1 MTDQSTHITPNQSI
15 LPGSWLGVFGGGQLG
30 RMFTHAAQRM
40 GYHVAIWEPE
50 ANCPAGQAANRH
62 LHPKNPEEEEAA
74 AIELANLCDAITLEF
89 ENINSRYLRTA
100 SLTSRVSPGA
110 EFLEICQ
117 DRVLEKTSLSQA
129 GFPTTPFLA
138 VQNQSHVAD
147 AMEKFGNP
155 VVLKTARS
163 GYDGKG
169 QAVVRSQA
177 DIRNTFDS
185 LDSDHLIAEQWIPYQ
200 AEVSMIAARNAAGQ
214 IECFP
219 LIENEHANHILDVSR
234 CPVQPKWI
242 GLQSQATEICR
253 GIASRFGVI
262 GLFCVEF
269 FVDARGDLLINEIA
283 PRPHNSGHLTIEAF
297 DCSQFEQQVRAI
309 CNLPLAKP
317 TQLRPAAMC
326 NLLGDV
332 WSQGEPDWNAALM
345 QPSVHLHLYG
355 KAQARAGRKMGHVTV
370 LNDDSG
376 LAAERARDVRK
387 QLAKSQ
393 H

>member
-138 VQNQSHVAD
+138 VQSQSHVAD

-219 LIENEHANHILDVSR
+219 LIEKNMR
-234 CPVQPKWI
+234 
-242 GLQSQATEICR
+242 
-253 GIASRFGVI
+253 
-262 GLFCVEF
+262 
-269 FVDARGDLLINEIA
+269 
-283 PRPHNSGHLTIEAF
+283 TIFLMFRVAL
-297 DCSQFEQQVRAI
+297 CSQNGLD
-309 CNLPLAKP
+309 CNPRLQRSVVVLPH
-317 TQLRPAAMC
+317 
-326 NLLGDV
+326 G
-332 WSQGEPDWNAALM
+332 SE
-345 QPSVHLHLYG
+345 
-355 KAQARAGRKMGHVTV
+355 
-370 LNDDSG
+370 
-376 LAAERARDVRK
+376 
-387 QLAKSQ
+387 
-393 H
+393 